1 MAQTAPQLTVIIQ
14 QFRQELEKA
23 GIHAEKILLYG
34 SQRWDTAEEG
44 SDIDLIIISPDWAP
58 FNRRERLELLGI
70 IAARL
75 LEPIQAQ
82 GWTPQEIAD
91 EKISLFWQE
100 ILERE
105 SIAV

>member
-1 MAQTAPQLTVIIQ
+1 
-14 QFRQELEKA
+14 LEQA
-23 GIHAEKILLYG
+23 GIHCEQILLYG
-34 SQRWDTAEEG
+34 SQRWNTAQEG
-44 SDIDLIIISPDWAP
+44 SDIDLIVISPDWAR

-82 GWTPQEIAD
+82 GWTPQEIASQQ
-91 EKISLFWQE
+91 ISPFWQE

-105 SIAV
+105 AVAV